1 MNIFEMQKLAERG
14 QEFLSYM
21 RLFYSREHGG
31 IYADE
36 TDFTTEEIVN
46 GINEYLKDEENYRGI
61 MMHGADSVDRERVRM
76 IIELAREEAIHE

>member
-21 RLFYSREHGG
+21 RSFYSREHGG

-36 TDFTTEEIVN
+36 TDFSTEEIVN
-46 GINEYLKDEENYRGI
+46 GINEYLKDPENYRGI
-61 MMHGADSVDRERVRM
+61 MMYGADSVDRERVRL
-76 IIELAREEAIHE
+76 IIELAREELAGA